1 MRWILL
7 FLLILNGVVYWWYN
21 YESDSHKLMPSGV
34 SEPHSALV
42 NSVTPKLVLLSEKTV
57 SENTNRRPLVIGPDE
72 ILVVPESSKET
83 VFDAS
88 GPVADDS
95 GGIASAEAVKPAER
109 VCGMLGPFDDVITAR
124 QLRYRLSTVDIAATL
139 KKETVPIDPVYWVYL
154 EPLASRKEALSVLR
168 KLQSAKIDS
177 YIITEGELANGLSL
191 GFFKQKESAEKIMRK
206 RIDDGFDAKL
216 LLKERSRDS
225 IWVVLEPQEMEKVSE
240 ELIKS
245 MSADFKF
252 IQTRQNLCEHV
263 ASLANIE

>member
-7 FLLILNGVVYWWYN
+7 FLLILNGVVYWWYSN
-21 YESDSHKLMPSGV
+21 ESSSSKLSPSGLSDHQV
-34 SEPHSALV
+34 ALV
-42 NSVTPKLVLLSEKTV
+42 KPATPELILLSEESALDNKNQQPI
-57 SENTNRRPLVIGPDE
+57 EIEPDE
-72 ILVVPESSKET
+72 ILVVPERSKKSGVESPGIIANHSGET
-83 VFDAS
+83 TP
-88 GPVADDS
+88 G
-95 GGIASAEAVKPAER
+95 EAVKSAER

-124 QLRYRLSTVDIAATL
+124 QFRYRLSTVDIAATI

-168 KLQSAKIDS
+168 KLQNAKIDS

-191 GFFKQKESAEKIMRK
+191 GFFRQKESAEKIMRK
-206 RIDDGFDAKL
+206 RIDDGFEAKL
-216 LLKERSRDS
+216 LLKDRSRDL

-263 ASLANIE
+263 ASLVNME